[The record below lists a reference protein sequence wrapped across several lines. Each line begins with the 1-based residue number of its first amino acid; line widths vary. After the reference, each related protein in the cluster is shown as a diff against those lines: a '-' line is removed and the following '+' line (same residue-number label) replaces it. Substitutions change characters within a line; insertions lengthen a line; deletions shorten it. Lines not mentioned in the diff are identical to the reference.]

1 MSANCSFPPA
11 KPNCE
16 FHKKHHLH
24 QRTSRAHSANSKS
37 MLSSMSMSTATIK
50 EIDFEVS
57 HSWDNDED
65 EEGWD
70 TEEGSGG
77 RLPNK
82 KRSLPA
88 VAAAGAAAAAARPKT
103 RHRSVGT
110 TMAPAAEELL
120 VVGKG
125 GRVRRTKVRRVSRGR
140 HSGSGCWGWVRGV
153 T

>member
-1 MSANCSFPPA
+1 
-11 KPNCE
+11 
-16 FHKKHHLH
+16 
-24 QRTSRAHSANSKS
+24 

-57 HSWDNDED
+57 HSWDNDEED
-65 EEGWD
+65 GGWD

-77 RLPNK
+77 RLPGK

-88 VAAAGAAAAAARPKT
+88 VAATAAAARPKT

-125 GRVRRTKVRRVSRGR
+125 GRVRRTKVRRVSKGR
-140 HSGSGCWGWVRGV
+140 HSGSGL
-153 T
+153 

>member
-1 MSANCSFPPA
+1 
-11 KPNCE
+11 
-16 FHKKHHLH
+16 
-24 QRTSRAHSANSKS
+24 

-57 HSWDNDED
+57 HSWDNHDED

-77 RLPNK
+77 GRLPGK

-88 VAAAGAAAAAARPKT
+88 VAAAARPKT

-125 GRVRRTKVRRVSRGR
+125 GRVRRTKVRRVSKCR
-140 HSGSGCWGWVRGV
+140 HSGSGLG
-153 T
+153 

>member
-11 KPNCE
+11 KPNCK
-16 FHKKHHLH
+16 FHKKPTACFN

-77 RLPNK
+77 RLPGK

-88 VAAAGAAAAAARPKT
+88 VTAAARPKT

-125 GRVRRTKVRRVSRGR
+125 GRVRRTKVRRVSKGR
-140 HSGSGCWGWVRGV
+140 HSGSGL
-153 T
+153 

>member
-1 MSANCSFPPA
+1 
-11 KPNCE
+11 
-16 FHKKHHLH
+16 
-24 QRTSRAHSANSKS
+24 

-57 HSWDNDED
+57 HSWDNDD
-65 EEGWD
+65 EEEGGWD

-77 RLPNK
+77 RLPGK

-88 VAAAGAAAAAARPKT
+88 VTAAARPKT

-110 TMAPAAEELL
+110 TMAPAAEEELL

-125 GRVRRTKVRRVSRGR
+125 GRVRRTKVRRVSKGAALLGLGQGR
-140 HSGSGCWGWVRGV
+140 DLSDRSLCSARFFQCHGEVQWRKEADDATQGLTVRSKAQ
-153 T
+153 

>member
-1 MSANCSFPPA
+1 
-11 KPNCE
+11 
-16 FHKKHHLH
+16 
-24 QRTSRAHSANSKS
+24 

-57 HSWDNDED
+57 HSWDNDEED
-65 EEGWD
+65 DGWD
-70 TEEGSGG
+70 TEEVSGG

-110 TMAPAAEELL
+110 TMAPAAAEELL

-125 GRVRRTKVRRVSRGR
+125 GRVRRTKVRRVSRGPR
-140 HSGSGCWGWVRGV
+140 YWGWVRGV

>member
-11 KPNCE
+11 KPNCK
-16 FHKKHHLH
+16 FHKKTHLL
-24 QRTSRAHSANSKS
+24 QPRTSRAHSANSKS
-37 MLSSMSMSTATIK
+37 MLSSMSMSTSTIK

-57 HSWDNDED
+57 HSWDNHDED

-77 RLPNK
+77 GRLPGQ

-88 VAAAGAAAAAARPKT
+88 VAAVAAAAARPKT

-125 GRVRRTKVRRVSRGR
+125 GRVRRTKVGRVSRA
-140 HSGSGCWGWVRGV
+140 WVRGV

>member
-11 KPNCE
+11 KPNCK
-16 FHKKHHLH
+16 FHKKNHPL

-37 MLSSMSMSTATIK
+37 MLSSLSMSTATIK

-57 HSWDNDED
+57 HSWDNDEED
-65 EEGWD
+65 DGWD

-77 RLPNK
+77 RLPHK

-88 VAAAGAAAAAARPKT
+88 VAAAATVAARPKA

-110 TMAPAAEELL
+110 TMAPAEELL

-125 GRVRRTKVRRVSRGR
+125 GRVRRTKVRRVSRGPPL
-140 HSGSGCWGWVRGV
+140 GV
-153 T
+153 GLLRLD

>member
-1 MSANCSFPPA
+1 
-11 KPNCE
+11 
-16 FHKKHHLH
+16 
-24 QRTSRAHSANSKS
+24 

-57 HSWDNDED
+57 HSWDNDEED
-65 EEGWD
+65 GGWD

-77 RLPNK
+77 GRLPHK

-88 VAAAGAAAAAARPKT
+88 VAAAAAAARPKT

-125 GRVRRTKVRRVSRGR
+125 GRVRRTKVRRVSKGR
-140 HSGSGCWGWVRGV
+140 HSGSGL
-153 T
+153 

>member
-11 KPNCE
+11 KHNFK
-16 FHKKHHLH
+16 FHKKKNHLL

-57 HSWDNDED
+57 HSWDNDDE
-65 EEGWD
+65 EEGWA

-77 RLPNK
+77 RLPSK

-88 VAAAGAAAAAARPKT
+88 VAAAARPKT

-125 GRVRRTKVRRVSRGR
+125 GRVRRTKVRRVSKGR
-140 HSGSGCWGWVRGV
+140 NSGSGL
-153 T
+153 